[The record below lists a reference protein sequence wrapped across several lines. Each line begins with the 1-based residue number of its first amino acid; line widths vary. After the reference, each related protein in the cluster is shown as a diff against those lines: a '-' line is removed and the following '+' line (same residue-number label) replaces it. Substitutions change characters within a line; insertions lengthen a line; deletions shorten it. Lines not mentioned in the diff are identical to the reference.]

1 MMLKTRVITA
11 VVLFGVLTLLL
22 FSGYHLAF
30 ELFLTAFFAAAS
42 WESFRLFGN
51 AYPFWS
57 AAIWACAFPII
68 IYTTDASKLVL
79 LLGLCVAMWF
89 VRFAPTLK
97 FGLPS
102 LGTMA
107 NRLLNAMYAVAILAF
122 FLGVYALYR
131 HSPLFLLSI
140 VSIVIVADIGA
151 YAFGKNFGK
160 RKLAPKI
167 SPSKTW
173 EGVFGAIFS
182 VLVFAVI
189 VTLIPDLQDTF
200 MVKFQSRL
208 GWFGLFAILTLLV
221 SCSVVGDLFESRLK
235 RRVGAKDSSNLLPG
249 HGGVL
254 DRIDALLPVLP
265 LASLLDL
272 LIK

>member
-1 MMLKTRVITA
+1 
-11 VVLFGVLTLLL
+11 
-22 FSGYHLAF
+22 
-30 ELFLTAFFAAAS
+30 
-42 WESFRLFGN
+42 
-51 AYPFWS
+51 
-57 AAIWACAFPII
+57 
-68 IYTTDASKLVL
+68 
-79 LLGLCVAMWF
+79 
-89 VRFAPTLK
+89 
-97 FGLPS
+97 
-102 LGTMA
+102 
-107 NRLLNAMYAVAILAF
+107 
-122 FLGVYALYR
+122 
-131 HSPLFLLSI
+131 
-140 VSIVIVADIGA
+140 
-151 YAFGKNFGK
+151 
-160 RKLAPKI
+160 
-167 SPSKTW
+167 
-173 EGVFGAIFS
+173 VFGGIFS